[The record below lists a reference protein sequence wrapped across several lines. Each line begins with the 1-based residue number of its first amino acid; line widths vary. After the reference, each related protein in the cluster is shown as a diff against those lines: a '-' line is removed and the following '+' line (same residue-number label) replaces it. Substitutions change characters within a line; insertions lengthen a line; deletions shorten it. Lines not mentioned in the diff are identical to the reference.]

1 MQLTSAPRTIESIQ
15 HLRALAALGVVVFHA
30 LGLLEK
36 QFGVE
41 VTHKDLG
48 AAGVDLFF
56 VISGFI
62 MWVTAVARDE
72 RPVMFARKRIL
83 RIVPLYWL
91 ITTLVL
97 AIVVVK
103 PELMRS
109 ASRDAAHF
117 LASYFFIAWPHPAV
131 ADRLWPPVI
140 PGWTLNYEMFFYAV
154 VTLSLFLA
162 RARRLPLLAM
172 VLIALPLAGWLLQ
185 PSGLL
190 EFYTSP
196 ILLEFLFGVLIG
208 QWFTRGGELKSG
220 VSLALVMVALL
231 AFFTVG
237 LEGSEH
243 NRVWF
248 WGVPLALLVVGAL
261 GAPALAQGAI
271 RGFSKLLGDASYS
284 LYLTQFIVLPPA
296 AKVLGKISQSLALP
310 WGGVLLVVGLIGVA
324 VVAGVLSYLLV
335 ERPIQ
340 RALKARRRAA
350 AQPEMIV

>member
-1 MQLTSAPRTIESIQ
+1 MTMQVTSAPRTIESIQ

-41 VTHKDLG
+41 VTYKQLG

-62 MWVTAVARDE
+62 MCVTAVVRDE
-72 RPVMFARKRIL
+72 RPGTFVWKRIL

-91 ITTLVL
+91 ITTFVL

-109 ASRDAAHF
+109 ASRDVAHF
-117 LASYFFIAWPHPAV
+117 VASYLFIAWPHPTV
-131 ADRLWPPVI
+131 TGRHWPPVI
-140 PGWTLNYEMFFYAV
+140 PGWTLNYEMLFYAV
-154 VTLSLFLA
+154 VTLSLLLT
-162 RARRLPLLAM
+162 RSRRLPLIAT
-172 VLIALPLAGWLLQ
+172 VLVALPLAGWLLK
-185 PSGLL
+185 PAGVL
-190 EFYTSP
+190 EFYTEP

-208 QWFTRGGELKSG
+208 QWFARGGEIRSG
-220 VSLALVMVALL
+220 ASLALMLVALL

-237 LEGSEH
+237 LLGNEH
-243 NRVWF
+243 NRLWS

-261 GAPALAQGAI
+261 GAPGLAQGAV
-271 RGFSKLLGDASYS
+271 RNFSKLLGDASYS
-284 LYLTQFIVLPPA
+284 LYLVQFIVLSPA
-296 AKVLGKISQSLALP
+296 AKILGKLSQSLALP
-310 WGGVLLVVGLIGVA
+310 WGGVLLVVGLIAVA
-324 VVAGVLSYLLV
+324 VAAGLLCYLLI

-340 RALKARRRAA
+340 RALKSRHPAVV
-350 AQPEMIV
+350 P